1 LKNCGKL
8 CNYLELLIDSIS
20 EFSFRVNNKNLE
32 LEYANKNQQT
42 HPFLG
47 EIHYFKENFSRKIRE
62 FLENAKKNQEN
73 IEENRNDINKAYIY
87 PLLQISDA
95 NINIDETVNKILFE
109 KLSNNSEISLAVG
122 YFNLTKEYMNSIV
135 KNSKSE
141 FDILV
146 SSPEANGFFNSNG
159 FSNNIPK
166 IYSHLEE
173 NFFNFTRQNGQQD
186 RINIHEYKRDNW
198 SKYIKCLLLL
208 F

>member
-1 LKNCGKL
+1 MRNCGKL

-32 LEYANKNQQT
+32 LEYVNKNQQT

-47 EIHYFKENFSRKIRE
+47 ERHYFKENFSRKIKE
-62 FLENAKKNQEN
+62 FLENAKKNQEIIDN
-73 IEENRNDINKAYIY
+73 PRNDTKKAYVY

-95 NINIDETVNKILFE
+95 NINMDETVNKILFE
-109 KLSNNSEISLAVG
+109 KSSNESQISLAVG
-122 YFNLTKEYMNSIV
+122 YFNLTKEYMHSIV
-135 KNSKSE
+135 KNSKAK

-173 NFFNFTRQNGQQD
+173 SFFNYSRQNGQHD
-186 RINIHEYKRDNW
+186 RINLHEYKRDNW
-198 SKYIKCLLLL
+198 SIK
-208 F
+208 